1 MYYVYNL
8 FPETIPLQKL
18 TECDEDIDESFD
30 DNIEDY
36 DENISYSIAD
46 CNDEFQ
52 FENYSEESNEDDDN
66 FSGVELNYENESV
79 FNRKTRFSSGTIN
92 HVKKSRYIQILNK
105 QIFLGMV
112 SMQYQPL
119 VDMVGLR

>member
-1 MYYVYNL
+1 M
-8 FPETIPLQKL
+8 QKL
-18 TECDEDIDESFD
+18 PECDENMDESFD

-36 DENISYSIAD
+36 DENISYSTTD

-52 FENYSEESNEDDDN
+52 FENYSEESNEDDEN
-66 FSGVELNYENESV
+66 YSGIELNYGNEFT
-79 FNRKTRFSSGTIN
+79 FNGKIRPELIN
-92 HVKKSRYIQILNK
+92 HEMQSRYVRILNK

-119 VDMVGLR
+119 VDMVGLLYNY